1 MRRLNERHTQQN
13 DAFRIRSAS
22 RCSSRMAACRYRRD
36 TAPRLDA
43 RGLGYNHL
51 LKDFDNAP
59 HWFVE
64 IAQGMRDWRARSR

>member
-1 MRRLNERHTQQN
+1 MRRLNERRTQQN

-22 RCSSRMAACRYRRD
+22 RCSSRLAACRYRRD
-36 TAPRLDA
+36 TAPRMDA
-43 RGLGYNHL
+43 RALGL
-51 LKDFDNAP
+51 LKDFDNVP